1 MYQQM
6 KYFIAVIDQHSF
18 TQAAVECH
26 ISQSA
31 ISQQIK
37 ELENAVGVQLIARK
51 GRSFEMTEA
60 GKYFYQHAQ
69 TIVQDVDQLL
79 TDTKRVAAQQEDE
92 YVLRLGYLMNFG
104 SKEFLQAVAQFSK
117 KYPDVKVKINS
128 GMHEYLFDLL
138 RNDKIDLDFS
148 DQRRALSDEY
158 NNKFL
163 TETDFMAVVPRNFTA
178 DDQLTTNDLADLPC
192 VIVAGSTQEAEEEG
206 YYRDVLGIKS
216 QFLVASTGDEA
227 QLMVASNQAYL
238 IANSRTISLI
248 NQDVT
253 KVVALY
259 NGKTPLHQKYYAYWK
274 KDNSGYYIEAFADIL
289 KEQFAK

>member
-6 KYFIAVIDQHSF
+6 RYFIEVVDQHSF
-18 TQAAVECH
+18 TQAAVACN

-37 ELENAVGVQLIARK
+37 ELENAVGVELLQRK

-69 TIVQDVDQLL
+69 KIVGEVDQLL
-79 TDTKRVAAQQEDE
+79 TDTKQVAAKQADE
-92 YVLRLGYLMNFG
+92 YVLRLGYLINFG
-104 SKEFLQAVAQFSK
+104 SREFLQAVSQFSK

-128 GMHEYLFDLL
+128 GMHENLFNLL

-158 NNKFL
+158 NNEFL

-178 DDQLTTNDLADLPC
+178 DAKLTTDDLDDLPC
-192 VIVAGSTQEAEEEG
+192 IIVAGSTQEAAEEA

-216 QFLVASTGDEA
+216 QFQVASTGDEA
-227 QLMVASNQAYL
+227 QLMVASNQGYL

-253 KVVALY
+253 KVVTLY
-259 NGKTPLHQKYYAYWK
+259 NGDTPLHQKYYAYWK
-274 KDNSGYYIEAFADIL
+274 KDNSGYYIEAFADLL
-289 KEQFAK
+289 KEQFAQ